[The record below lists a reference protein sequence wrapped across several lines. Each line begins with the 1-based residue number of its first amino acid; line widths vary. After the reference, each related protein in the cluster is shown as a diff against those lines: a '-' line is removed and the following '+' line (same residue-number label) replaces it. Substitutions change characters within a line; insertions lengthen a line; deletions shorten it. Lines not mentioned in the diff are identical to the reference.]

1 MKKLFRHLLLAIM
14 CMPVILQAQKNVGRS
29 QVISK
34 GGTAGIYQAF
44 TDTTKLKNGEILSL
58 FYAGRISCY
67 LSE

>member
-1 MKKLFRHLLLAIM
+1 MKKLFRYLLLATM
-14 CMPVILQAQKNVGRS
+14 CMPAMLHAQKIVGRS

-44 TDTTKLKNGEILSL
+44 TDITKLKNGEILSV
-58 FYAGRISCY
+58 FYAGRIPCY

>member
-14 CMPVILQAQKNVGRS
+14 CVILQAQKNVGRS
-29 QVISK
+29 QVISR

-44 TDTTKLKNGEILSL
+44 TDTTKLKNGEILSV

>member
-1 MKKLFRHLLLAIM
+1 
-14 CMPVILQAQKNVGRS
+14 MPLILQAQKNVGRS

-44 TDTTKLKNGEILSL
+44 TDTTKLKNGEILSV

>member
-1 MKKLFRHLLLAIM
+1 
-14 CMPVILQAQKNVGRS
+14 MPAMLHAQKIVGRS

-44 TDTTKLKNGEILSL
+44 TDITKLKNGEILSV
-58 FYAGRISCY
+58 FYAGRIPCY